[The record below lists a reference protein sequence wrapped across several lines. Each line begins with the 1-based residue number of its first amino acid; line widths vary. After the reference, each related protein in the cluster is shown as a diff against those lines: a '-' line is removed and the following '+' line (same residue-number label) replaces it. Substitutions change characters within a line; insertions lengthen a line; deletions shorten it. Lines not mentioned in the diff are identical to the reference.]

1 MIGCFEK
8 CVGIVE
14 ERIIYLFVM
23 FIEDMYERVKTKDWD
38 VRKRPKGPPC

>member
-1 MIGCFEK
+1 VIGCSK
-8 CVGIVE
+8 KSVGTVE

-38 VRKRPKGPPC
+38 VKERPKGAPC